1 MSKILI
7 VDDEKSI
14 RSTFEIFL
22 TKEGHEVFLAEDVI
36 SARKIAKEED
46 LDLIV
51 TDIIMPKSTGLELLN
66 AIKSENNEIP
76 VIIMTGEPTVDTA
89 KEAVKSDAQ
98 DYLIKPVTK
107 ESLLKTVSY
116 ALDKKRLT
124 DEKKQLEIENK
135 KYRDNLEKLVKK
147 RTEALQKAVNGTVQT
162 IAKILEQK
170 DPYTAGHERRVGAL
184 ALAIAKKMNLD
195 EEKQKQ
201 IYFAGYLHDIGK
213 LSVPSEILSKP
224 GKITKGEFG
233 VIKEH
238 VSSGYEL
245 TKDIE
250 LSWPISDIILQ
261 HHERM
266 DGSGYPNGVKGE
278 EIQLEARILAVSDV
292 IEAMTAHRPYRPGFG
307 IDIALEEIKNNAGKL
322 YDKKVSEAAIELFEK
337 DKYDFSNV
345 KESLKI

>member
-14 RSTFEIFL
+14 RNTFEIFL
-22 TKEGHEVFLAEDVI
+22 TKEGHEVFLAEDVDTAI
-36 SARKIAKEED
+36 KIFKKHD

-66 AIKSENNEIP
+66 AVNAEKNEIP

-89 KEAVKSDAQ
+89 KEAVKNDAH
-98 DYLIKPVTK
+98 DYLIKPVAK
-107 ESLLKTVSY
+107 ESLIKTVGY
-116 ALDKKRLT
+116 ALEKKRLI
-124 DEKKQLEIENK
+124 DAKKNLEIENK
-135 KYRDNLEKLVKK
+135 KYRDNLEELVKK
-147 RTEALQKAVNGTVQT
+147 RTEALQKAVNGTVET

-184 ALAIAKKMNLD
+184 ALEIAKKMNLD

-201 IYFAGYLHDIGK
+201 IYYAGYLHDIGK

-224 GKITKGEFG
+224 GKITQGEFG

-238 VSSGYEL
+238 VRSGYDL
-245 TKDIE
+245 TKDME
-250 LSWPISDIILQ
+250 LTWPIADIILQ

-266 DGSGYPNGVKGE
+266 NGSGYPNGISGD
-278 EIQLEARILAVSDV
+278 EIKLEAKILAVSDV
-292 IEAMTAHRPYRPGFG
+292 IEAMTSHRPYRPGFG
-307 IDIALEEIKNNAGKL
+307 IETALDEIKSNAGEL
-322 YDKKVSEAAIELFEK
+322 YDKKVSEAAVELFEK
-337 DKYDFSNV
+337 DGYDFSNIGHG
-345 KESLKI
+345 LII

>member
-14 RSTFEIFL
+14 RSTFKIFL
-22 TKEGHEVFLAEDVI
+22 AKEGHEVFLAEDVS
-36 SARKIAKEED
+36 SAIKIAEKED

-89 KEAVKSDAQ
+89 KEAVKNNAQ

-107 ESLLKTVSY
+107 DSLLKTVSY

-124 DEKKQLEIENK
+124 DEKKQLEIENQ
-135 KYRDNLEKLVKK
+135 KYRDNLEELVVK
-147 RTEALQKAVNGTVQT
+147 RTEALQKAVNGTVET
-162 IAKILEQK
+162 ISKILEQK

-238 VSSGYEL
+238 VNSGYEL
-245 TKDIE
+245 TKEIE

-266 DGSGYPNGVKGE
+266 DGSGYPNGVKGNQ
-278 EIQLEARILAVSDV
+278 IQLEARILAVSDV
-292 IEAMTAHRPYRPGFG
+292 IEAMTAHRPYRPGFS
-307 IDIALEEIKNNAGKL
+307 IEKALDEIKKNAGKL
-322 YDKKVSEAAIELFEK
+322 YDKEVSKAAIELFEK

-345 KESLKI
+345 KQSLKI